1 MDTEIQGY
9 RDTGIQGYRVTEI
22 QGYRNTK
29 TSRAGNLDNFFLI
42 EFNPILQK
50 SKYLLQ
56 NLVIKQ
62 KINKK
67 IEQIQKKYIQICKTF
82 AKFLK
87 PECVF
92 KKN

>member
-62 KINKK
+62 KNKQKNLSKYKK
-67 IEQIQKKYIQICKTF
+67 IYSNMQNICKI
-82 AKFLK
+82 
-87 PECVF
+87 F
-92 KKN
+92 KT

>member
-29 TSRAGNLDNFFLI
+29 TSRAGNLDNFFFI

-50 SKYLLQ
+50 
-56 NLVIKQ
+56 N
-62 KINKK
+62 
-67 IEQIQKKYIQICKTF
+67 
-82 AKFLK
+82 
-87 PECVF
+87 
-92 KKN
+92 